1 MWSSMGLWK
10 CVEWAGKMSKYPA
23 AAATKQ
29 SRSCDY
35 HYSISSKTNNTL
47 KTVLAFIPP
56 VRPWN
61 ATAQVNKPRRQEGER
76 ARVMFKMLILFH
88 IF

>member
-1 MWSSMGLWK
+1 MWLSMKLWK
-10 CVEWAGKMSKYPA
+10 RVEWAGKMSKYP

-35 HYSISSKTNNTL
+35 HYSIYSKINNTVRIHSPIQTL
-47 KTVLAFIPP
+47 KCEAK
-56 VRPWN
+56 
-61 ATAQVNKPRRQEGER
+61 VNKRREGEC

-88 IF
+88 IFKQS